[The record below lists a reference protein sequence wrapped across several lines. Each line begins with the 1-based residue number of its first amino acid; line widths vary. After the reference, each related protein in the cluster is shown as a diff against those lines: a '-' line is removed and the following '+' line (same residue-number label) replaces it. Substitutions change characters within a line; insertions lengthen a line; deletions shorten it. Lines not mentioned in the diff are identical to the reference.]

1 MIYLDP
7 IFHYG
12 GSGGMGEGNWVE
24 EGVLTGLGGARGQ
37 EETGNWEGRQ
47 LEMFESTSLCNR
59 SECFHSNT

>member
-1 MIYLDP
+1 M
-7 IFHYG
+7 
-12 GSGGMGEGNWVE
+12 E

-59 SECFHSNT
+59 SECFHSNTYALAIHKQIKTT